1 MELSVFFLLRSSR
14 SQHFLSLYVGDL
26 TRSLGFIGNEHGGV
40 QTCGLAPLQISW
52 LEVRTSPQ
60 KPVGVSQVPGLGTA
74 RDRF

>member
-1 MELSVFFLLRSSR
+1 M
-14 SQHFLSLYVGDL
+14 GDL

-40 QTCGLAPLQISW
+40 QTCALAPLQISW